1 MENTHVKTVLLVTH
15 TTRSTGKPQEGNN
28 GVEPRFGRKRKIAP
42 MSDINTLLR
51 QQLQQ
56 LETELRAAS
65 LWSAQPPSEA
75 AMASTMPFMYDTLQ
89 IEEWLQWVFV
99 PRLHALLDA
108 NAGLPGSCS
117 VHPLAEHEWT
127 NRLPN
132 GTHGAALKLL
142 AEIDATLTKA

>member
-1 MENTHVKTVLLVTH
+1 MRVITVTCQGL
-15 TTRSTGKPQEGNN
+15 REGAKS
-28 GVEPRFGRKRKIAP
+28 VA
-42 MSDINTLLR
+42 MSDTSTLLR

-56 LETELRAAS
+56 LEDALREAA
-65 LWSAQPPSEA
+65 LWSAQPPSEQ

-89 IEEWLQWVFV
+89 VEEWLQWVFV

-108 NAGLPGSCS
+108 NAPLPTSCS

-127 NRLPN
+127 SRLPN

-142 AEIDATLTKA
+142 AEIDATLSKA